1 MKPSLGKIVNM
12 ILHPEKWLLTSS
24 FGIKLTLCCPTSSPP
39 SKKTFERGI
48 GQGLQAKL
56 RKVFA
61 ETFETEEAVFD
72 SDEGLVLRKLPHVS
86 IGQVMAVVHPVKV
99 LTVRFITSL
108 ALIFQ
113 ANCKTP

>member
-1 MKPSLGKIVNM
+1 MVAHIILWHQVDTLLPYIV
-12 ILHPEKWLLTSS
+12 TAVQ
-24 FGIKLTLCCPTSSPP
+24 
-39 SKKTFERGI
+39 KTFERGI